1 MLHLHKMIAAR
12 ATLHKG
18 ELVRGLNLTGTTALV
33 AGSMI
38 GTGVFF
44 KAAIMSQQVGS
55 PWMVMLTW
63 LVAGL
68 MSLAGALTY
77 AELGGMI
84 PKAGGEYAY
93 VRAAYGELPA
103 FMDGWMRA
111 VVASGGNAALGA
123 GFAALLSAIIPLNAV
138 WASANLHL
146 LGREVAWRL
155 GLKEAVAVAVILLF
169 GIVNCAGIRFGG
181 RVQTALTAAKVGG
194 ILIIIAGA
202 YFFSS
207 GSVANFSAGASTG
220 AKGFGAA
227 VLSALWACD
236 GWAFMPMVAAEV
248 KDAARNVPRAL
259 IVGVLIVL
267 TLYGLANLGYFYALP
282 FHEVATAN
290 STAYRDAL
298 PVASKA
304 AAAFLGS
311 RGPALLSIL
320 FLISTAGALNA
331 VILSLARVPFAMSR
345 DGLLPARLGEVSAR
359 SHAPVWSVLAIT
371 AWSCALALSGTFD
384 QLTDLTIF
392 GEWIFYGL
400 TGAAVFVLRRKMP
413 DAPRPYRVSLYPL
426 TPIIFV
432 GCAAW
437 LLVNSLQTSAV
448 EAVAGLL
455 LIAAGLPVY
464 FYYRKGR
471 K

>member
-1 MLHLHKMIAAR
+1 MVPAR
-12 ATLHKG
+12 ATLPRA
-18 ELVRGLNLTGTTALV
+18 ELVRGLDFTSTVALV

-55 PWMVMLTW
+55 PALVMLAW

-77 AELGGMI
+77 AELGGML

-93 VRAAYGELPA
+93 LRAAYGNLPA
-103 FMDGWMRA
+103 FLDGWMRT
-111 VVASGGNAALGA
+111 VVASAGNAALGA
-123 GFAALLSAIIPLNAV
+123 GFAALLAAIIPMNTV
-138 WASANLHL
+138 WVSTSYRV
-146 LGREVAWRL
+146 LGQENVWRL
-155 GLKEAVAVAVILLF
+155 GMREVVAVAVILLF
-169 GIVNCAGIRFGG
+169 GVVNCAGVRLGG
-181 RVQTALTAAKVGG
+181 RVQTALTTAKIAG
-194 ILIIIAGA
+194 ILIIAGGA
-202 YFFSS
+202 YFFSK
-207 GSVANFSAGASTG
+207 GGTVANLEIP
-220 AKGFGAA
+220 AKWSGTKLFGAA

-259 IVGVLIVL
+259 IAGVLCVL
-267 TLYGLANLGYFYALP
+267 TLYGLANVAYCYALP

-290 STAYRDAL
+290 STAFRDAL

-304 AAAFLGS
+304 AATFLGD

-320 FLISTAGALNA
+320 FLISTAGAINA
-331 VILSLARVPFAMSR
+331 VILSLSRVPFAMAR
-345 DGLLPARLGEVSAR
+345 DGLLPAKLGEVSR
-359 SHAPVWSVLAIT
+359 GTNAPVASVLVIT
-371 AWSCALALSGTFD
+371 VWSCLLALSGTFD

-392 GEWIFYGL
+392 GQWIFYGL

-413 DAPRPYRVSLYPL
+413 DAPRPYRVIFYPL

-432 GCAAW
+432 ACAAG
-437 LLVNSLQTSAV
+437 LLVNSLQSSPV
-448 EAVAGLL
+448 ESVAGLL

-464 FYYRKGR
+464 FYYRKGI
-471 K
+471 